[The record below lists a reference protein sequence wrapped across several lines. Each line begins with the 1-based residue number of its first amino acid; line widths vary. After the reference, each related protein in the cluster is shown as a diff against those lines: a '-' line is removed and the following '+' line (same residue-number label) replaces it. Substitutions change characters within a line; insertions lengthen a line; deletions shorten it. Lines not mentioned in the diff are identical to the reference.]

1 MVVFCITQR
10 INEKQ
15 SVIVDYESGRAI
27 PNQQILAKLER
38 ALGEEGDRCWVVG
51 FIPCFVVG
59 KVGGEGEGGISDSV
73 SSKANPRLT
82 CKQ

>member
-1 MVVFCITQR
+1 MVFCITQR

-38 ALGEEGDRCWVVG
+38 ALGEEGDRCWVVVL
-51 FIPCFVVG
+51 IP
-59 KVGGEGEGGISDSV
+59 
-73 SSKANPRLT
+73 
-82 CKQ
+82 